1 MSKSDE
7 ILNSSSEDNLTF
19 STDQVKYLR
28 EEFERQR
35 QWVNL
40 LLSREQKM
48 LLELD
53 RTKNSISYR
62 IGRFLT
68 MIPRLAIKKMVT
80 KRVFPSSTFV
90 SSEEEDDEED
100 LFPSSLIISPELLPS
115 DGKMSRGDSHR
126 HSKRKPNCRCYSR
139 FSR

>member
-115 DGKMSRGDSHR
+115 DSKMSRGDSHR

>member
-19 STDQVKYLR
+19 SIDQVKYLR

-115 DGKMSRGDSHR
+115 DGKM
-126 HSKRKPNCRCYSR
+126 RKADKLVEE
-139 FSR
+139 